1 MKSIESE
8 TAPKFC
14 SVKNANISLKWHLF
28 VKPARAGKLMRV
40 LIILERARKEWRTFK
55 DFIKK

>member
-1 MKSIESE
+1 MKSIELE

-14 SVKNANISLKWHLF
+14 SVKNANILLEWHSF
-28 VKPARAGKLMRV
+28 VKWARAGKLMRV
-40 LIILERARKEWRTFK
+40 LIILERARKKQRTFK